1 MNWLVGVRFQEAGKL
16 YNFIARDLPT
26 LNAGDF
32 VIVETS
38 RGNEMGWVATIR
50 AAQPAD
56 GRDGTKPI
64 LRVATPAD
72 LLLRERYRLREKE
85 ALKQVRMAAVEL
97 NMPIKLAK
105 AEYSFDGSRLTVYY
119 GSESDIDV
127 SRLQRE
133 VVKRLEVRADFRQ
146 VGPRDVAKLIGG
158 SGACGIAVRCCS
170 AFLTDFQ
177 PISIRMA
184 KAQDLPLVPTEI
196 AGMCGRLR
204 CCLGYEYEFYE
215 NARKQMPRLGK
226 WVVTQEVSG
235 KVVDRNIPKETVTLQ
250 TEAGTRVEIPVANL
264 WVGESGTPPAQ
275 GGSCGPGCSGGCGKP
290 H

>member
-1 MNWLVGVRFQEAGKL
+1 MNWLAAVRFQEAGKL
-16 YNFIARDLPT
+16 YNFLARGMPT

-32 VIVETS
+32 VIAETS
-38 RGNEMGWVATIR
+38 RGAEMGWVATLHE
-50 AAQPAD
+50 AQPSD
-56 GRDGTKPI
+56 EREGLKPI
-64 LRVATPAD
+64 LRVATPQD
-72 LLLRERYRLREKE
+72 LLLREHYRLREKE
-85 ALKQVRMAAVEL
+85 AIKQARMVAVEQRIT
-97 NMPIKLAK
+97 IKLAK
-105 AEYSFDGSRLTVYY
+105 AEYSFDGSRLTIIY
-119 GSESDIDV
+119 GSESDVDV
-127 SRLQRE
+127 ARLQRE
-133 VVKRLEVRADFRQ
+133 LAKRLDVRVEFRQ

-215 NARKQMPRLGK
+215 NARKQMPKMGK
-226 WVVTQEVSG
+226 WVVTNEVSG
-235 KVVDRNIPKETVTLQ
+235 KVVDRNIPKETITLQ
-250 TEAGTRVEIPVANL
+250 TEAGTRVEIPVSNL

-275 GGSCGPGCSGGCGKP
+275 GGSCGPNCSGNCGNP